1 MKPARGILVDFI
13 ALNNHTCHRSIYV
26 LIKFILCER
35 SLYERM
41 ILINTLNG
49 MSLLCTKTA
58 LCHLYSQCLF
68 KALSH
73 IRVVMLEECH
83 ILFWNEFGYSILL
96 CNINLATVL
105 LRCSP
110 AHAVGALLFY
120 LFGHSNSDTWMAD
133 SWSSCSFLI
142 VGLVL
147 VNILVFMYANVWLLV
162 NFYNL

>member
-41 ILINTLNG
+41 ILINTLNV

-58 LCHLYSQCLF
+58 LCHLYSQCFF
-68 KALSH
+68 KALSL
-73 IRVVMLEECH
+73 IRVIKLEECH
-83 ILFWNEFGYSILL
+83 ILFWNKFGYSILL

-105 LRCSP
+105 LQVRSWCS
-110 AHAVGALLFY
+110 ALLS
-120 LFGHSNSDTWMAD
+120 LLRHCRHRSATECCL
-133 SWSSCSFLI
+133 SCEKYDLK
-142 VGLVL
+142 V
-147 VNILVFMYANVWLLV
+147 
-162 NFYNL
+162 

>member
-41 ILINTLNG
+41 ILINTLNV

-68 KALSH
+68 KALSLIH
-73 IRVVMLEECH
+73 VVKLEECH

-105 LRCSP
+105 LQVFTSSRSWCS
-110 AHAVGALLFY
+110 GLLS
-120 LFGHSNSDTWMAD
+120 LLRHCRHRSATECCL
-133 SWSSCSFLI
+133 SCEKYDLK
-142 VGLVL
+142 V
-147 VNILVFMYANVWLLV
+147 
-162 NFYNL
+162 